1 MIPPAAV
8 GAVAAE
14 PLVLFSAEPTPPL
27 STALRM
33 AGAKPAPDAD
43 RGAKKNY
50 AQRLSNQLAQVV
62 ADGLRPRYPDVTPTA
77 AGAGQEAA
85 VDVAKGR
92 KRLDVKVLDPTLGLV
107 LCVSIKTYSF
117 QDYSPT
123 SGRLGR
129 WTKNIVRNDHELRG
143 EAMVLHQ
150 RQPYSVLVAVM
161 FEPWTTCD
169 DGDPTQAS
177 DVGKSSFAHH
187 VTTLAKRTGRG
198 RRPVIGGE
206 GLWVDLGAEDTR
218 YDLFEKVFIGLY
230 DAEGSVRFFD
240 VDGAPPRNGRPTQAQ
255 TLSFEEFLDVV
266 HMEVERRNRFAP
278 AWSDVDGED

>member
-1 MIPPAAV
+1 MTEALFDPHAF
-8 GAVAAE
+8 
-14 PLVLFSAEPTPPL
+14 PLAK
-27 STALRM
+27 ALRLS
-33 AGAKPAPDAD
+33 GNKPAPEAD
-43 RGAKKNY
+43 RGEKKNY
-50 AQRLSNQLAQVV
+50 AQRLSNQLAQVL

-77 AGAGQEAA
+77 EGAGQEAI

-123 SGRLGR
+123 SRKLGR

-169 DGDPTQAS
+169 DGDRGQTS

-187 VTTLAKRTGRG
+187 VTTLSKRSGRG
-198 RRPVIGGE
+198 KRPVQGGPDR
-206 GLWVDLGAEDTR
+206 LWVDLGAEDTR

-230 DAEGSVRFFD
+230 AADGAVRFFD
-240 VDGAPPRNGRPTQAQ
+240 VEESPPRNGRPNDSQ
-255 TLSFEEFLDVV
+255 TLSYRQLLDVI
-266 HMEVERRNRFAP
+266 HGEVERRNRFAP
-278 AWSDVDGED
+278 TWSDPEDD